1 MINGIRSYWNNNP
14 LSKVFFQV
22 STYLFV
28 GSLPLWDNL
37 NTIILWFFI
46 ASSIFMLAPKQRLQN
61 IKNNKTAFYALL
73 ALYLLFVLG
82 YFFSTNVK
90 IALRDIERTMTLVLI
105 PLIVLSHKRDD
116 FNLKRIYISLGT
128 GLFTGMVIC
137 WAVIIKSI
145 ATNATPWVQAGYFFK
160 WVYSGWNAVKPID
173 GHPSYF
179 AVMLVIF
186 ILGIIR
192 IPEFINLRR
201 NKLRF
206 ILLLSPFFLFLIET
220 SSRIGVITLVVVLIF
235 TIFKKLEIKRVFY
248 VAGLIAVLALL
259 SIKFDY
265 LGSKFTSIVD
275 TQGNVTLDRYP
286 RWIAILSEFD
296 DRDSWIF
303 GVGTGDRQ
311 ALYDITYSKGG
322 FQIALDNEYN
332 AHNQYLEFLVSNG
345 ILGILIYIFVLSVFI
360 RKTRLKGEALSFF
373 IIIALFS
380 FSETIFGVA
389 KGVFIFAF
397 FYSFFIIWYSGKNEY
412 MLEEQPGNKNLCVE

>member
-1 MINGIRSYWNNNP
+1 MIKGIRSYWNNNP
-14 LSKVFFQV
+14 PSKVFFQV

-28 GSLPLWDNL
+28 GTLPLWDNL

-46 ASSIFMLAPKQRLQN
+46 ASSLFMLNPKHRLAN
-61 IKNNKTAFYALL
+61 LKSNKVAIYALL
-73 ALYLLFVLG
+73 SLYLLFILG

-90 IALRDIERTMTLVLI
+90 IALRDIERTLTLVLI
-105 PLIVLSHKRDD
+105 PLIVLSHNRVD
-116 FNLKRIYISLGT
+116 FDLKKVYIAFGT

-137 WAVIIKSI
+137 WAFIFHSI
-145 ATNATPWVQAGYFFK
+145 ATNFTPWVQAGYFFK
-160 WVYSGWNAVKPID
+160 WIYSGWNAVAPID

-192 IPEFINLRR
+192 MPEFRNLRR
-201 NKLRF
+201 NKLKLV
-206 ILLLSPFFLFLIET
+206 LLLAPFFLFLIET
-220 SSRIGVITLVVVLIF
+220 SSRIGIITLIAVLIL
-235 TIFKKLEIKRVFY
+235 TILKKLEIKRVFY
-248 VAGLIAVLALL
+248 VVGLVIVLGLL

-286 RWIAILSEFD
+286 RWIAILSEFS
-296 DRDSWIF
+296 DRENWIF

-311 ALYDITYSKGG
+311 ALYDVTYSKGG

-345 ILGILIYIFVLSVFI
+345 ILGVLVYILVLATFI
-360 RKTRLKGEALSFF
+360 RKTRLRGEALSFF
-373 IIIALFS
+373 VIIALFS
-380 FSETIFGVA
+380 FSETIFGLA

-397 FYSFFIIWYSGKNEY
+397 FYSFYVIWYSGNKDY
-412 MLEEQPGNKNLCVE
+412 KLEEKQGNESLCVE